1 MSEESKYTFEL
12 IKEHILVCEQRF
24 IGINIA
30 SDFTATPHGQTMLDA
45 ICMRLQAIS
54 ELVKRHVKHNPE
66 FQKKYPGID
75 WVRIIRFRDFI
86 SHHYEELDFEVIF
99 GVCKTDLSKLKD
111 IADKELSS

>member
-24 IGINIA
+24 TGINKA
-30 SDFTATPHGQTMLDA
+30 SDFVATPHGQLMLDA
-45 ICMRLQAIS
+45 ICMRLQVIS
-54 ELVKRHVKHNPE
+54 ELVKRHLKHNPDLS
-66 FQKKYPGID
+66 KNYPEID

-99 GVCKTDLSKLKD
+99 GICKADLSKLKVV
-111 IADKELSS
+111 AEKEISL